1 MKAMRIPA
9 AVLIL
14 LLLAALTDGFLL
26 TKQCADWTAYAE
38 KMEQSAIAGNWEQ
51 AQAELAGLSESWS
64 DWQTWL
70 HILIDHDE
78 IDRAEELM
86 ALCRLYIEEKD
97 TAALRTTVSGLRS
110 LFSLLAETEQLNI
123 KNVL

>member
-9 AVLIL
+9 AILIL

-26 TKQCADWTAYAE
+26 TKQCAAWTETLDA
-38 KMEQSAIAGNWEQ
+38 
-51 AQAELAGLSESWS
+51 AELAAVQEDWSRVQDSLAALTESWS

-70 HILIDHDE
+70 HILIDHAE

-86 ALCRLYIEEKD
+86 ELCRLYTEEKD